1 MHSRVIDYLK
11 LNNKEELMHASKKL
25 FVRSLSILFIFGSL
39 NIIAQDNEESVEEVV
54 VTGSYLKGSAV
65 DGASPVEIISSD
77 TIENL
82 GATTIADIIRN
93 IAIDSGSENNAD
105 SFTSGST
112 QGTSSVN
119 LRGLGLSSTLVL
131 VDGKRNTVAAQTA
144 NDGSVFVD
152 TNSLP
157 VNILDRVEILKEGA
171 ASIYG
176 SDAVAGVVNYI
187 FKEDFTGFEV
197 NISSQETDVGSQEDN
212 RMSVLMGKDFGNTN
226 LMLSLSTLDR
236 SPLPGKA
243 KPEYAQL
250 GVSSFGSSF
259 LIYPPGPPSALTP
272 SQFYTTV
279 DSGPYAGTY
288 AILEYV
294 PDANCAANNG
304 VPIPMGTSAVGL
316 SAGTLCGFFFGDR
329 FNYVN
334 DEDHQQAYA
343 AMTTSLDNG
352 VEVKIDYLSSTV
364 DVNDNPQSPSY
375 PALSYLTLPNIIM
388 PGASGSPFSYPV
400 LFRGRVLGSAS
411 PSKNA
416 PRANENDR
424 LSISFDGTLDNGFD
438 WSLSYTD
445 SSQTASFFQPD
456 TSTSRLA
463 AAVRGVGGPGGDELW
478 NLFDPS
484 SNSSALSEYISSG
497 EERTTDASL
506 SVVDFVMTGSAGNF
520 DIAAGLQFKDE
531 SFKIRRNAESVAQF
545 NVNGGVIV

>member
-1 MHSRVIDYLK
+1 
-11 LNNKEELMHASKKL
+11 MHASKKL

-259 LIYPPGPPSALTP
+259 LIYPPGPPSAC
-272 SQFYTTV
+272 
-279 DSGPYAGTY
+279 G
-288 AILEYV
+288 
-294 PDANCAANNG
+294 AAR
-304 VPIPMGTSAVGL
+304 PRRCP
-316 SAGTLCGFFFGDR
+316 
-329 FNYVN
+329 
-334 DEDHQQAYA
+334 
-343 AMTTSLDNG
+343 
-352 VEVKIDYLSSTV
+352 
-364 DVNDNPQSPSY
+364 
-375 PALSYLTLPNIIM
+375 PA
-388 PGASGSPFSYPV
+388 
-400 LFRGRVLGSAS
+400 
-411 PSKNA
+411 
-416 PRANENDR
+416 
-424 LSISFDGTLDNGFD
+424 
-438 WSLSYTD
+438 
-445 SSQTASFFQPD
+445 
-456 TSTSRLA
+456 
-463 AAVRGVGGPGGDELW
+463 
-478 NLFDPS
+478 
-484 SNSSALSEYISSG
+484 
-497 EERTTDASL
+497 
-506 SVVDFVMTGSAGNF
+506 
-520 DIAAGLQFKDE
+520 
-531 SFKIRRNAESVAQF
+531 
-545 NVNGGVIV
+545 